1 MTAFR
6 AILLPIK
13 DLTNA
18 KQRLA
23 GVLTQ
28 DERFALANAMLED
41 TMCAI
46 AEASLARAIFV
57 VTSYGPAIAAAEARG
72 WHVLREPSQISES
85 ASVDFASR
93 LCAERS
99 VTHLLRVP
107 LDVPLVRGEDLDELL
122 AVDAGERGAVIVPS
136 RDGTGTNAILRTPPS
151 LFPSH
156 FGPGSFALHR
166 AEARAAGTNWIVRRN
181 ARIEMDIDDESDL
194 RAFLACSHA
203 GTRTGEVL
211 KSLGAAQRLEGRGE
225 RMTGGRE
232 TARAASAGSP
242 ADRQ

>member
-18 KQRLA
+18 KLRLA
-23 GVLTQ
+23 GVMTR

-41 TMCAI
+41 TMRGI

-57 VTSYGPAIAAAEARG
+57 VTSYKPAMDAAEARG
-72 WHVLREPSQISES
+72 WQVLREPSQISES
-85 ASVDFASR
+85 ASVDFASQ
-93 LCAERS
+93 LCADRG

-122 AVDAGERGAVIVPS
+122 AVEAGERGAVVVPS
-136 RDGTGTNAILRTPPS
+136 RDGTGTNAILRTPPT

-166 AEARAAGTNWIVRRN
+166 AEGRAAGAEWIVRRN
-181 ARIEMDIDDESDL
+181 VRIEMDIDDESDL
-194 RAFLACSHA
+194 RAFLMHSHH

-211 KSLGAAQRLEGRGE
+211 KSLGAARRLEGRGE
-225 RMTGGRE
+225 RMAGNRE
-232 TARAASAGSP
+232 TAKAASVGSP